1 VSTTLVVGGVG
12 NIAAGIRGLTQ
23 ALSTGSGGGSKPTL
37 GAAGGPRAG
46 KPFTAKDRRILE
58 DQNRQKY
65 GGSTRC
71 ENCGTQTVPGQQSQ
85 KGVSPAGNETNRDHI
100 IPRARNGSGTVEN
113 GQILC
118 RSCNIKKSD
127 KMP

>member
-1 VSTTLVVGGVG
+1 MPEGQPEDVVTPGAGFRVAQYLNHEGPSPSTPGK
-12 NIAAGIRGLTQ
+12 
-23 ALSTGSGGGSKPTL
+23 ST
-37 GAAGGPRAG
+37 
-46 KPFTAKDRRILE
+46 
-58 DQNRQKY
+58 
-65 GGSTRC
+65 C
-71 ENCGTQTVPGQQSQ
+71 ENCGTQTVPGQQSP